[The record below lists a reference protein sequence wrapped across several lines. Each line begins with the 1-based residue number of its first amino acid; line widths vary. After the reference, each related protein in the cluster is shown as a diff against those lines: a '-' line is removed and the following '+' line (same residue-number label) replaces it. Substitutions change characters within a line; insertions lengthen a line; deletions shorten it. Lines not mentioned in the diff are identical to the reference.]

1 MLINFNEIQELTMP
15 CMNNGEDDLVMLTIV
30 VAK

>member
-1 MLINFNEIQELTMP
+1 MNIDFNQLQEITMP
-15 CMNNGEDDLVMLTIV
+15 CMNNGDGMLTIV

>member
-1 MLINFNEIQELTMP
+1 MNIDFNQLQEITMP
-15 CMNNGEDDLVMLTIV
+15 CMNNGEGMLTIV

>member
-1 MLINFNEIQELTMP
+1 MNMDFNQLQEITMP
-15 CMNNGEDDLVMLTIV
+15 CMNNGEGMLTIV

>member
-1 MLINFNEIQELTMP
+1 MNIDLNQLQEITMP
-15 CMNNGEDDLVMLTIV
+15 CMNNGEGMLTIV